1 MSFFHA
7 DHLTAGYGGR
17 PVIHNVSFSL
27 PAGAVTGILG
37 ANGSGKSTLLKAVC
51 GILPHS
57 GRCTLGG
64 EVLEGLPPRRLA
76 RLCGYVPQH
85 SGIAIDIS
93 VLDVV
98 LMAFNPRLGLLERPD
113 RSMVCQAR
121 QALELVGLAR
131 REEDNYQTLSEGQKR
146 LCILARAL
154 ASGGNLL
161 LLDEPE
167 SALDLPR
174 RCQMMELLSRWASQG
189 ERAALVTLHDP
200 GLALSRC
207 RQLVLLREGAVC
219 GLLRPDRDS
228 LPDMEGA
235 LEQIYGK
242 ITLVRCPDRAGREH
256 LVMLKEEE
264 PCSR

>member
-1 MSFFHA
+1 MSFFCA
-7 DHLTAGYGGR
+7 DSLTAGYGGQ
-17 PVIHNVSFSL
+17 PVIRDVSFSL
-27 PAGAVTGILG
+27 LTGTVTGILG

-51 GILPHS
+51 GILPHA

-64 EVLEGLPPRRLA
+64 QGLEGLSPRRLA
-76 RLCGYVPQH
+76 RLCGYVPQR

-93 VLDVV
+93 VLEVV

-113 RSMVCQAR
+113 RTMVQQAW
-121 QALELVGLAR
+121 QALEQVGLAR
-131 REEDNYQTLSEGQKR
+131 RAEDNYQILSEGQKQ
-146 LCILARAL
+146 LCILARVL

-174 RCQMMELLSRWASQG
+174 RCQMMDILGRWVAQG
-189 ERAALVTLHDP
+189 ERAALAALHDP

-207 RQLVLLREGAVC
+207 RQLVLLRDGEVC
-219 GLLRPDRDS
+219 GLLHPVKDR
-228 LPDMEGA
+228 LEDMERA

-242 ITLVRCPDRAGREH
+242 VTLVRCPDRTGREH
-256 LVMLKEEE
+256 LVMLKEGESCG
-264 PCSR
+264 P